1 MHHTNRIMSTK
12 CSFVDDHRGGYLDTC
27 LVQRTICWHS
37 NLERAIQPPPPIY
50 SSASSSSS
58 SSSSLVRHICST
70 TCACLAFRSHR
81 GFCHTMW
88 MPQGEVMLFPNL
100 RLRVFANSIG
110 HRRSI
115 DLQYHKINNNNN
127 VCEREE

>member
-37 NLERAIQPPPPIY
+37 NLERAIQPPPPPFIHQHHHHHHHW
-50 SSASSSSS
+50 SDTSG
-58 SSSSLVRHICST
+58 ST